1 MSLLHPTVRIIWVTR
16 PGEPDAEIGES
27 LGQRVVLLNPE
38 LDTEQIAPVL
48 ARVSAWLLRDARGSK
63 SNGVPSHI
71 EPVLI
76 QG

>member
-1 MSLLHPTVRIIWVTR
+1 MALLHPTVRIIWVRR
-16 PGEPDAEIGES
+16 PGNPDAELGHS
-27 LGQRVVLLNPE
+27 LGRQVLLLNPE
-38 LDTEQIAPVL
+38 LDTDQIAPVL

-63 SNGVPSHI
+63 GNGVPSHV